1 MNQVLVL
8 VLSLAVIIVLSLY
21 INMCTNLKK
30 IHNTLDGIKN
40 NNLNGRIR
48 IQTTN
53 KHLKNVSNDFNHV
66 LDNFQDIQEKNYYL
80 QMSRKKLIS
89 NISHD
94 LRTPLTAILG
104 FTELL
109 QTNKN
114 LTEEKKQS
122 YIDTISLKS
131 NYLYS
136 LLEDFFELSKMDS
149 EDMFLNLQKIDI
161 NENVT
166 EVLANFYNDFMERNI
181 TPEIRLDEGS
191 LFVMGDNIKVNRIVS
206 NLLSNTLRYAKDF
219 VAVRTKKDEDK
230 VWVIIENTGKTI
242 SKEDIP
248 YIFDRLYT
256 SEPSRNLKY
265 SGSGLGLCI
274 AKTLVEKH
282 NGEIYVSSENNK
294 TIVSFYLHVYNTSDK
309 NIEKE
314 C

>member
-8 VLSLAVIIVLSLY
+8 VLSLAFIIVLSLY

-53 KHLKNVSNDFNHV
+53 KHLKNVSNDFNHI
-66 LDNFQDIQEKNYYL
+66 LDNFQSIQEKNYYL

-94 LRTPLTAILG
+94 LRTPLTSILG

-109 QTNKN
+109 QTDKN
-114 LTEEKKQS
+114 LTDEKKQS

-136 LLEDFFELSKMDS
+136 LLEDFFELSKIDS
-149 EDMFLNLQKIDI
+149 EDMSLNLQKIDI
-161 NENVT
+161 NENIT

-181 TPEIRLDEGS
+181 TPEIRLDKGP
-191 LFVMGDNIKVNRIVS
+191 LFVMGDNIKVNRIIS

-219 VAVRTKKDEDK
+219 VAVRTKKDGDK

-242 SKEDIP
+242 PEEDIP

-265 SGSGLGLCI
+265 RGSGLGLCI

-282 NGEIYVSSENNK
+282 SGEIYVNSENNK
-294 TIVSFYLHVYNTSDK
+294 TIVSFYLHVYNTSNK

-314 C
+314 